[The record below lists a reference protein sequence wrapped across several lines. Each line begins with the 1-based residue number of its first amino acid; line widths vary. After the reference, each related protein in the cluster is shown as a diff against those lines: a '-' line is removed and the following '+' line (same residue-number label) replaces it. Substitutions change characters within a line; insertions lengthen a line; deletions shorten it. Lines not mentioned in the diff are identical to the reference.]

1 MDIKDLKEFHFITP
15 IETIPSILEEGI
27 LCHRKANRLNH
38 LDLSMDEIQ
47 QRRARKKVPGGKAL
61 HEYVNLYFDAHNP
74 MLSKRRD
81 KNNEIR
87 ILRIRVEVLYLPD
100 VVLTDRNASS
110 DYVRFYSSPDGLK
123 YLDRDKIFARYW
135 THSNQFEYMEHKSIK
150 CSEILVPN
158 KLSQEYLLGAY
169 VYNDIGR
176 LALLDAGFPLEI
188 IVNHDLFF

>member
-15 IETIPSILEEGI
+15 IETIPSILKEGI
-27 LCHRKANRLNH
+27 LCHRGAKELNH
-38 LDLSMDEIQ
+38 YDLSMDKIQ
-47 QRRARKKVPGGKAL
+47 KRRASKKVPGAKAL

-81 KNNEIR
+81 KNNEIC
-87 ILRIRVEVLYLPD
+87 ILRIRTEILYLPD

-123 YLDRDKIFARYW
+123 YLDKDKIFARYW

-150 CSEILVPN
+150 CSEILVPD
-158 KLSQEYLLGAY
+158 KLPPEYFLGAY
-169 VYNDIGR
+169 VYNDAGR
-176 LALLDAGFPLEI
+176 LSLLDAGFPLEI
-188 IVNHDLFF
+188 IVNPDLFF